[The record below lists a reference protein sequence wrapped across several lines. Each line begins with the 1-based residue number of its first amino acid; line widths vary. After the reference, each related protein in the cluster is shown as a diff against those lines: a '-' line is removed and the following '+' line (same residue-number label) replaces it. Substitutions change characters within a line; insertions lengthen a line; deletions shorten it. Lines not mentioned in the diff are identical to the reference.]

1 MKNLIL
7 LVLFPIIS
15 GCSTSGLVEDSYT
28 SSSSANGLIED
39 LYTRG
44 AKPSSTDHLVFIG
57 SEADF
62 GWDTQ
67 VVITDRKV
75 IDEVWHSILNSKP
88 YARFSACGVR
98 TIEFYSIQDS
108 NTPLATL
115 MVHCGGIDSG
125 DAVHIEGAGPFPW
138 DSSKGGRVGLYKCEG
153 LEELVMKYLKEEYER
168 RHKQEGN

>member
-1 MKNLIL
+1 MKKFVL
-7 LVLFPIIS
+7 LVSLLFVL
-15 GCSTSGLVEDSYT
+15 GCST
-28 SSSSANGLIED
+28 NGLIED

-115 MVHCGGIDSG
+115 RVYSGGIDHG
-125 DAVHIEGAGPFPW
+125 DPACVEGAGPFPW
-138 DSSKGGRVGLYKCEG
+138 DSSKGDRVGLYECEG

-168 RHKQEGN
+168 RHKQERN